1 MQPNDRF
8 RWLFRRYMAKTCTS
22 AEKDEL
28 MDFMSQPGY
37 DALLRE
43 LLRRGSE
50 ELLPVYEQEPEKADA
65 IFSAIVDRQQVPA
78 RRMGPGFVLRVAAAA
93 LIILAVGLGAWY
105 FLRPRQQPAA
115 SLAVVH
121 PAPVTPREHSYLL
134 LPDGSKVLLNAG
146 STLHYPPAFKGATRE
161 VYLSGEAYFD
171 IHHNPR
177 QPFIV
182 HAGNVKTVVLGTAF
196 NIKAFPGQRNVVVTV
211 TRGRVR
217 VENETKM
224 LGILTRDEQLTVTND
239 KTEHPAKQVVKPE
252 EVMSW
257 KADDILFDDEPVSG
271 VVAEL
276 QRRFAVSVRLENP
289 ALGNCRVTASFLHH
303 ETAEEIIKVICG
315 INHMQYRVDDDKSIA
330 LDGEGCP

>member
-1 MQPNDRF
+1 MG
-8 RWLFRRYMAKTCTS
+8 Y
-22 AEKDEL
+22 
-28 MDFMSQPGY
+28 MSQPDY

-65 IFSAIVDRQQVPA
+65 IFNAIVGRQQVPV
-78 RRMGPGFVLRVAAAA
+78 RRMRPGFAVRMAAAA
-93 LIILAVGLGAWY
+93 LIIIAAGLSAWY
-105 FLRPRQQPAA
+105 FLRTGRKPAET
-115 SLAVVH
+115 LAVAH
-121 PAPVTPREHSYLL
+121 SLPATPGEHSYII

-146 STLHYPPAFKGATRE
+146 STLRYPPAFRGRTRE
-161 VYLSGEAYFD
+161 VYLSGEGYFD
-171 IHHNPR
+171 IHHDPR

-182 HAGNVKTVVLGTAF
+182 HTGNVKTVVLGTAF
-196 NIKAFPGQRNVVVTV
+196 DIKAFPGQPNVVVTV

-239 KTEHPAKQVVKPE
+239 QGDHPTKQLVKPE

-257 KADDILFDDEPVSG
+257 KADDILFDDEPVSE
-271 VVAEL
+271 VVVEL
-276 QRRFAVSVRLENP
+276 QKRFAVSIQLQNP

-303 ETAEEIIKVICG
+303 ETAEEIIKVISG
-315 INHMQYRVDDDKSIA
+315 INHMQYRVDEDSTIA